1 MIIEKNTVVTL
12 HYRLQ
17 EDDASG
23 ALVEE
28 TYGSD
33 PLVFLFGV
41 GQMLPEFES
50 QIEGKKE
57 GDSLSFGI
65 KSEDAY
71 GEEDPDALVKLPLD
85 TFMIDGR
92 LAEEMLVVG
101 NPIPMSDQYGNQLV
115 GIVMEVGEDGVL
127 IDFNHPM
134 AGQDLFFSVTI
145 ETVRQA
151 TPEEISH
158 GHVHGPGGHDH
169 GDGHHDH
176 DH

>member
-17 EDDASG
+17 EGDASG

-28 TYGSD
+28 TYGSQ

-50 QIEGKKE
+50 QLEGKEE
-57 GDSLSFGI
+57 GAAFSFGI

-71 GEEDPDALVKLPLD
+71 GEEDPDALVKLPLS
-85 TFMIDGR
+85 TFEIDGK

-101 NPIPMSDQYGNQLV
+101 NPIPMSDQNGNQMV
-115 GIVMEVGEDGVL
+115 GIVRAVEADGVVL
-127 IDFNHPM
+127 DFNHPM
-134 AGQDLFFSVTI
+134 AGQDLYFSVTV
-145 ETVRQA
+145 ENVRKA
-151 TPEEISH
+151 TLEEISH
-158 GHVHGPGGHDH
+158 GHVHGEGGH
-169 GDGHHDH
+169 HH
-176 DH
+176 

>member
-23 ALVEE
+23 ELVEE
-28 TYGSD
+28 TYGGE

-50 QIEGKKE
+50 QLEGKEE
-57 GDSLSFGI
+57 GAAFSFSI

-71 GEEDPDALVKLPLD
+71 GDEDPDALVKLPLS
-85 TFMIDGR
+85 TFLIDGK
-92 LAEEMLVVG
+92 LAEDMLVVG
-101 NPIPMSDQYGNQLV
+101 NSIPMSDQHGNQLV
-115 GIVMEVGEDGVL
+115 GVVKEVEEDGVL

-134 AGQDLFFSVTI
+134 AGQDLYFSVKV
-145 ETVRQA
+145 EAVRKA
-151 TPEEISH
+151 TLEEIAH
-158 GHVHGPGGHDH
+158 GHVHGDGGH
-169 GDGHHDH
+169 HHDH
-176 DH
+176 